1 MLTKVTIHFTHFTNK
16 QKKFIVNSADEMD
29 QADEEL
35 RGTITHIW
43 PFQAKK
49 MLDLLV
55 PRNEHLNRSNLTVG
69 KIYAGLLILESW
81 RNTRFG
87 QLESGIPVN
96 TNRSFTAPM
105 LTFSV
110 YYFQFLL

>member
-1 MLTKVTIHFTHFTNK
+1 
-16 QKKFIVNSADEMD
+16 MD

-55 PRNEHLNRSNLTVG
+55 PRTEHLNRSNLTVG
-69 KIYAGLLILESW
+69 KVYAGLLILESW

-96 TNRSFTAPM
+96 TSSFNSTK
-105 LTFSV
+105 LYF
-110 YYFQFLL
+110 YFQFCYVVGFIG

>member
-1 MLTKVTIHFTHFTNK
+1 
-16 QKKFIVNSADEMD
+16 MD

-43 PFQAKK
+43 PYQAKK

-55 PRNEHLNRSNLTVG
+55 PRTEHLNRSNLTVG

-96 TNRSFTAPM
+96 TNSSFLAAPI
-105 LTFSV
+105 
-110 YYFQFLL
+110 FLLHFFYDFYFIFEFGYE

>member
-1 MLTKVTIHFTHFTNK
+1 
-16 QKKFIVNSADEMD
+16 MD

-55 PRNEHLNRSNLTVG
+55 PRTEHLNRSNLTVG

-96 TNRSFTAPM
+96 INVSTAPIYIFISILLM
-105 LTFSV
+105 SFVGNIHGFWLRIFLMFS
-110 YYFQFLL
+110 

>member
-1 MLTKVTIHFTHFTNK
+1 
-16 QKKFIVNSADEMD
+16 MD

-55 PRNEHLNRSNLTVG
+55 PRTEHLNRSNLTVG

-87 QLESGIPVN
+87 QLESGVPVN
-96 TNRSFTAPM
+96 IHVSTAPIYVFIFNFVFVM
-105 LTFSV
+105 SNVVGDISNFWFRIFLMFS
-110 YYFQFLL
+110 LKGSLMIK

>member
-1 MLTKVTIHFTHFTNK
+1 
-16 QKKFIVNSADEMD
+16 MD

-55 PRNEHLNRSNLTVG
+55 PRTEHLNRSNLTVG

-96 TNRSFTAPM
+96 TNSSLVAPIVLFTV
-105 LTFSV
+105 FV
-110 YYFQFLL
+110 FILL